1 MKLIFIQ
8 HNNNYTI
15 TSYYL
20 FRHLYASFITS
31 VTYDPPNFQIDPY
44 MVHPECPNDSQSKNA
59 RENPG

>member
-8 HNNNYTI
+8 HNTNYTI

-31 VTYDPPNFQIDPY
+31 VTYDPPNFQIDPLF
-44 MVHPECPNDSQSKNA
+44 P
-59 RENPG
+59 